1 MTGYLLRRT
10 FQAIVL
16 LWIVSAVTFV
26 LIHMAPGGPALLQNP
41 DLSREQIARFRAQL
55 GLEDPLPVQYARW
68 LRGAVHGD
76 LGRSYNTVERVDR
89 LVLTRLP
96 NTLLLTGVALLLA
109 LLVAIPLGVASAT
122 SRNTVFDRVVA
133 GFSFLGISTPVFWL
147 GIVLIVIFSV
157 QLKVLPA
164 GGMYTIGAAF
174 SLGDRVQH
182 LLMPMLVLAMA
193 NVAEVTRYTRSAMI
207 GALGEDYI
215 RTAHAKGLAA
225 PTVLFHHAL
234 RNALIPVI
242 TVIGVYLPRAVS
254 GAAITETV
262 FSWPGMGQ
270 LAVQSAATRDYP
282 VVLGSTL
289 AVAVVVI
296 ASSLLTDLAYG
307 YFDPRIRLE

>member
-1 MTGYLLRRT
+1 MTGYLFRRT
-10 FQAIVL
+10 VQAVVL
-16 LWIVSAVTFV
+16 LWIVSVITFV
-26 LIHMAPGGPALLQNP
+26 LIHMAPGGPAMLQNP
-41 DLSREQIARFRAQL
+41 DLSRDQIARFRGQL
-55 GLEDPLPVQYARW
+55 GLDDPLPVQYARW
-68 LRGAVHGD
+68 LGGVVRGD
-76 LGRSYNTVERVDR
+76 LGRSYNTIERVDR
-89 LVLTRLP
+89 LVVTRLP

-122 SRNTVFDRVVA
+122 SRNTAFDRVVA
-133 GFSFLGISTPVFWL
+133 GFTFFGISTPVFWL
-147 GIVLIVIFSV
+147 GIVLIVVFAV

-164 GGMYTIGAAF
+164 GGMYTIGTAF
-174 SLGDRVQH
+174 SLGDRMQH

-193 NVAEVTRYTRSAMI
+193 NLAEITRYTRSAMI

-225 PTVLFHHAL
+225 PAVLFRHAL

-289 AVAVVVI
+289 AVAVVVV

>member
-1 MTGYLLRRT
+1 MTGYILRRLL
-10 FQAIVL
+10 QGIVL
-16 LWIVSAVTFV
+16 LWIVSVITFV

-68 LRGAVHGD
+68 LRGVVRGD

-89 LVLTRLP
+89 LVVTRLP
-96 NTLLLTGVALLLA
+96 NTLLLTGVALILG
-109 LLVAIPLGVASAT
+109 LLVAVPLGVASAT
-122 SRNTVFDRVVA
+122 QRNTAFDRIVA
-133 GFSFLGISTPVFWL
+133 GFTFLGISTPVFWL
-147 GIVLIVIFSV
+147 GIVLIVLFSV
-157 QLKVLPA
+157 QLRALPA
-164 GGMYTIGAAF
+164 GGMYTIGAPF
-174 SLGDRVQH
+174 SLGDRLQH
-182 LLMPMLVLAMA
+182 LVMPVLVLAMA
-193 NVAEVTRYTRSAMI
+193 NLAEVTRYTRSAMI
-207 GALGEDYI
+207 GALGEDYV

-225 PTVLFHHAL
+225 PTVLFRHAL

-242 TVIGVYLPRAVS
+242 TIVGVYLPRAVS

-282 VVLGSTL
+282 VVLGATL
-289 AVAVVVI
+289 AVAVVVV

-307 YFDPRIRLE
+307 YFDPRIRMG

>member
-1 MTGYLLRRT
+1 MTGYLFRRT
-10 FQAIVL
+10 VQAVVL
-16 LWIVSAVTFV
+16 LWIVSVITFV
-26 LIHMAPGGPALLQNP
+26 LIHMAPGGPAMLQNP
-41 DLSREQIARFRAQL
+41 DLSRDQIARFRGQL
-55 GLEDPLPVQYARW
+55 GLDDPLPVQYARW
-68 LRGAVHGD
+68 LGGVVRGD
-76 LGRSYNTVERVDR
+76 LGRSYNTIERVDR
-89 LVLTRLP
+89 LVVTRLP

-122 SRNTVFDRVVA
+122 SRNTAFDRVVA
-133 GFSFLGISTPVFWL
+133 GFSFFGISTPVFWL
-147 GIVLIVIFSV
+147 GIVLIVVFSV

-164 GGMYTIGAAF
+164 GGMYTIGTAF
-174 SLGDRVQH
+174 SLGDRMQH

-193 NVAEVTRYTRSAMI
+193 NLAEITRYTRSAMI

-215 RTAHAKGLAA
+215 RTAHAKGLAVPA
-225 PTVLFHHAL
+225 VLFRHAL

-289 AVAVVVI
+289 AVAVVVV

>member
-16 LWIVSAVTFV
+16 LWIVSVITFV

-55 GLEDPLPVQYARW
+55 GLEDPLPVQYGRW
-68 LRGAVHGD
+68 LRGVLRGD
-76 LGRSYNTVERVDR
+76 LGRSYNTIERVDR

-122 SRNTVFDRVVA
+122 HRNTAFDRVVA
-133 GFSFLGISTPVFWL
+133 GFSFFGISTPVFWL
-147 GIVLIVIFSV
+147 GIVLIVAFSV
-157 QLKVLPA
+157 QLRVLPA

-174 SLGDRVQH
+174 SVGDRIQH

-193 NVAEVTRYTRSAMI
+193 NLAEITRYTRSAMI

-225 PTVLFHHAL
+225 PAVLFRHAL

-282 VVLGSTL
+282 VVLGATL
-289 AVAVVVI
+289 AVAVVVV

-307 YFDPRIRLE
+307 YFDPRIRLG

>member
-1 MTGYLLRRT
+1 MTGYILRRLL
-10 FQAIVL
+10 QGIVL
-16 LWIVSAVTFV
+16 LWIVSVITFV

-68 LRGAVHGD
+68 LRGVVRGD

-89 LVLTRLP
+89 LVVTRLP
-96 NTLLLTGVALLLA
+96 NTLLLTGVALILA
-109 LLVAIPLGVASAT
+109 LLVAVPLGVASAT
-122 SRNTVFDRVVA
+122 QRNTAFDRIVA
-133 GFSFLGISTPVFWL
+133 GFTFLGISTPVFWL
-147 GIVLIVIFSV
+147 GIVLIVLFSV
-157 QLKVLPA
+157 QLRALPA
-164 GGMYTIGAAF
+164 GGMYTIGAPF
-174 SLGDRVQH
+174 SLGDRLQH
-182 LLMPMLVLAMA
+182 LVMPVLVLAMA
-193 NVAEVTRYTRSAMI
+193 NLAEVTRYTRSAMI
-207 GALGEDYI
+207 GALGEDYV

-225 PTVLFHHAL
+225 PTVLFRHAL

-242 TVIGVYLPRAVS
+242 TIVGVYLPRAVS

-282 VVLGSTL
+282 VVLGATL
-289 AVAVVVI
+289 AVAVVVV

-307 YFDPRIRLE
+307 YFDPRIRMG